1 MRITEFLH
9 CYSSLGLIFLIGLF
23 LCLELRYNGKYY
35 QIYIH
40 KRRENYMLTI
50 EEVQAALPSK
60 KKLITQEAV
69 DIINKAQTDPEFQGE
84 SLMKVATTYESVL
97 QRNKASIPEYLN
109 AIRFCAYMSTESDNT
124 TEAYKKTFSD
134 RKFVQERR
142 GEPTESIKYRELTA
156 ASSRYRRSKLV
167 VEILTLSQVPFDMMF
182 MGDRYKAVGVLAN
195 EMVSAKYSKD
205 RITAAKEL
213 LAATKNENQKIELEI
228 GPSAEAMSI
237 QSQLDK
243 QLSELAMNQKKM
255 LEAGFLIGEVQ
266 KTGVHLEVIEGEV
279 E

>member
-1 MRITEFLH
+1 
-9 CYSSLGLIFLIGLF
+9 
-23 LCLELRYNGKYY
+23 
-35 QIYIH
+35 
-40 KRRENYMLTI
+40 MLTI

-60 KKLITQEAV
+60 KKLITQESV
-69 DIINKAQTDPEFQGE
+69 DIINRAQTDPEFQGE
-84 SLMKVATTYESVL
+84 SLMKVATTYEAVL

-109 AIRFCAYMSTESDNT
+109 AIRFCAYLSTESDNM

-134 RKFVQERR
+134 REFVQERR
-142 GEPTESIKYRELTA
+142 GEPSESIKYRELTA

-182 MGDRYKAVGVLAN
+182 MGDRYRAVGVLAN

-228 GPSAEAMSI
+228 GPSAGAVSM

-243 QLSELAMNQKKM
+243 QLSELALNQKKM
-255 LEAGFLIGEVQ
+255 LEAGYLIGEVQ
-266 KTGVHLEVIEGEV
+266 KTGVHLDIIEGEL